1 MPATEADAAGIF
13 LRQSMNL
20 ERILVELRDEKR
32 RIDEA
37 ISALERI
44 SADRPGRRGRPPR
57 WLQERKQKGDHD
69 ANGAEP
75 VARESIRARVQSAL

>member
-1 MPATEADAAGIF
+1 
-13 LRQSMNL
+13 MNL
-20 ERILVELRDEKR
+20 ERILGDLRDEKR

-57 WLQERKQKGDHD
+57 WLQERKQKSGPDGNGDD
-69 ANGAEP
+69 P
-75 VARESIRARVQSAL
+75 DARESLHQGAESGL

>member
-1 MPATEADAAGIF
+1 
-13 LRQSMNL
+13 MNL
-20 ERILVELRDEKR
+20 ERILGDLRDEKR

-57 WLQERKQKGDHD
+57 WLQERKQKSGHDGDGD
-69 ANGAEP
+69 DP
-75 VARESIRARVQSAL
+75 DTRESLRKVAESGL

>member
-1 MPATEADAAGIF
+1 
-13 LRQSMNL
+13 MNL
-20 ERILVELRDEKR
+20 ERILVELREEKR

-57 WLQERKQKGDHD
+57 WLQERKQKSGHES
-69 ANGAEP
+69 NGNDP
-75 VARESIRARVQSAL
+75 SGRESVRARAGSAG